1 MAHRDE
7 LVQLVVVSQFGVAVE
22 EQGGMVSI
30 GHTPLMKGL
39 GTRTT
44 YPTMVIED
52 VNQQI
57 KSGSHMTERVAVT

>member
-7 LVQLVVVSQFGVAVE
+7 LVQLVVVSQFGVTVE

-44 YPTMVIED
+44 YPTMVRC
-52 VNQQI
+52 QPT
-57 KSGSHMTERVAVT
+57 KTGSHMTETVAVT